1 MQAIRF
7 DQPNIQIVPNHKPSA
22 QGSGDY
28 AGEPLAYNN
37 FSQCWNAATASSTL
51 ILVVKSQSL
60 EIVNFQTGCK
70 ASMFQRAENM
80 GDLIEISKVPIT
92 S

>member
-51 ILVVKSQSL
+51 ILVVKSQSR
-60 EIVNFQTGCK
+60 EIVNFK
-70 ASMFQRAENM
+70 LASRRPCFRE
-80 GDLIEISKVPIT
+80 LKIWEI
-92 S
+92 